1 MPWMTNRGR
10 IETHADEKPA
20 NDQWQVLPSRTTQLQ
35 EEDREQE
42 TLPGVGGV
50 LLHKGRWALTK
61 LHSDGMVRKVWNA
74 VVGQPS
80 MQLQHSR
87 LLLRDVEEQ
96 QAALLQSTEEEA
108 NSHIW
113 AILAASI
120 TSTNKH
126 STTSSVEDS
135 RTSRRGLQSS
145 SSNAKRGRSEA
156 ATPAPVPSFTAAT
169 TSGGTPEPSFMGSL
183 FPSMALA
190 DPALLPPGPPL
201 SISRQRSLGGSP
213 ARSASP
219 SHLEAEVRACVPG
232 CPMPHLAWTVC
243 CAVLSVLHPIL
254 TPLLSHAF
262 THPRHHSRW

>member
-1 MPWMTNRGR
+1 MTNRGR
-10 IETHADEKPA
+10 IETHAKEKPI

-42 TLPGVGGV
+42 TLPGVGGT

-96 QAALLQSTEEEA
+96 QVALLQSTEEEA

-120 TSTNKH
+120 TSTKKH
-126 STTSSVEDS
+126 STKNGVEDL
-135 RTSRRGLQSS
+135 RTSKRGLQSS
-145 SSNAKRGRSEA
+145 SSSAKRGRSEA
-156 ATPAPVPSFTAAT
+156 TTPAPPPTSSTAAT
-169 TSGGTPEPSFMGSL
+169 TSEGTPEPSFTGSL
-183 FPSMALA
+183 FSSMALT
-190 DPALLPPGPPL
+190 DPALLPPGPPPSL
-201 SISRQRSLGGSP
+201 SRQRSLGGSP
-213 ARSASP
+213 ARCPSP
-219 SHLEAEVRACVPG
+219 SHAEAEVRAC
-232 CPMPHLAWTVC
+232 
-243 CAVLSVLHPIL
+243 
-254 TPLLSHAF
+254 
-262 THPRHHSRW
+262 